1 MPITKTLLTC
11 TPREFLIQ
19 TNRMKKAVE
28 RWATETDIKHLITQ
42 KAPDIE
48 ALTGDEAKDEVIKA
62 RNAERATQQNRLN
75 LSAIFDAALEEH
87 TDETL
92 EIIGMMFFMT
102 ADELNELQSRE
113 LLIPLNEMLND
124 EAIIGFFSTLFST
137 VRAITAK

>member
-11 TPREFLIQ
+11 TPREFLVQ

-28 RWATETDIKHLITQ
+28 RWATETDIKYLITQ
-42 KAPDIE
+42 KAQGIE
-48 ALTGDEAKDEVIKA
+48 ALTGDEAKDEAIRA
-62 RNAERATQQNRLN
+62 RNAERVAQQNRLN